1 MRLAIIAIP
10 LAYIASQAG
19 WIVAEVG
26 RQPWVVQD
34 LMPTMA
40 AVTRISAG
48 SVQTTFWLFAVLFT
62 VLLIAEMKIMF
73 RQIKI
78 GPKH

>member
-1 MRLAIIAIP
+1 MKLAIISIP

-34 LMPTMA
+34 LMPTIS
-40 AVTRISAG
+40 AVTKISSG
-48 SVQTTFWLFAVLFT
+48 SVMLTFWLFAVLFT
-62 VLLIAEMKIMF
+62 VLLVAEMKIMF
-73 RQIKI
+73 RQIKT